1 MSVAQVSAVELFEA
15 CRTIFGSQVNV
26 STEFLR
32 YLQPIGVKSAY
43 KKRALETHP
52 DRAKQIGNSPRRLQE
67 EFHTVK
73 QAYELLL
80 SYVENKTRR
89 IVSDPVFTGRR
100 TRTQYQHSRQHKQ
113 TFCDQ
118 SQYQSLQR
126 RHRRSAVDHFYRG
139 PIPRRN
145 LMLGQYLYYTGYI
158 SWRMLI
164 EAISWQRT
172 LRPCIGQI
180 AMQSGILTQ
189 RDVVSILTERRLE
202 ERFGECA
209 VRIGYIT
216 AIEQTTLVSRQSWL
230 QRRIGEY
237 FVKQNLLSENE
248 LASLVDRHRMH
259 NCDARTWPHRMQQ
272 QQ

>member
-1 MSVAQVSAVELFEA
+1 MSAAQESTAELFNA

-32 YLQPIGVKSAY
+32 YLQPVGVKSAY

-52 DRAKQIGNSPRRLQE
+52 DRAKQIGGSPRKLQD
-67 EFHTVK
+67 EFRTVK

-89 IVSDPVFTGRR
+89 IVSDPSFTGRR
-100 TRTQYQHSRQHKQ
+100 TRGQYQHSRQHKQ
-113 TFCDQ
+113 ASCDHGH
-118 SQYQSLQR
+118 YQPQQR
-126 RHRRSAVDHFYRG
+126 RHRRSPVDHFYRG

-145 LMLGQYLYYTGYI
+145 LMLGQYLYYTGRI

-180 AMQSGILTQ
+180 AMQSGMLSQ
-189 RDVVSILTERRLE
+189 RDVVKILTERRIE

-216 AIEQTTLVSRQSWL
+216 PIEQTTLVSRQSKQ

-237 FVKQNLLSENE
+237 FVNQKLLSEDE
-248 LASLVDRHRMH
+248 LASLIDRHRMH
-259 NCDARTWPHRMQQ
+259 NCDARAWPLRMQHQ
-272 QQ
+272 

>member
-1 MSVAQVSAVELFEA
+1 MPAAQESSVELFAA
-15 CRTIFGSQVNV
+15 CRTIFGSQVTI
-26 STEFLR
+26 SIEFLR

-52 DRAKQIGNSPRRLQE
+52 DRAKQIGGSPRKLQE
-67 EFHTVK
+67 EFRSVK

-80 SYVENKTRR
+80 SYVENKARR
-89 IVSDPVFTGRR
+89 IVSTPGFTGRR
-100 TRTQYQHSRQHKQ
+100 TRGSYQHSCHHKHTSCSQSHYQPQQHR
-113 TFCDQ
+113 
-118 SQYQSLQR
+118 QR
-126 RHRRSAVDHFYRG
+126 RSSVDHFYHG
-139 PIPRRN
+139 PIPLRN
-145 LMLGQYLYYTGYI
+145 LMLGQYLYYAGRI

-180 AMQSGILTQ
+180 ALQSGMLTQ
-189 RDVVSILTERRLE
+189 RDVVRILTERRLE

-216 AIEQTTLVSRQSWL
+216 PIEQTTLINRQGRQ

-237 FVKQNLLSENE
+237 FLSQKVLSQHE
-248 LASLVDRHRMH
+248 LSALVERHRRH
-259 NCDARTWPHRMQQ
+259 NCDALRRPHRMQPQ
-272 QQ
+272 

>member
-1 MSVAQVSAVELFEA
+1 MPAAQESSVELFAA

-26 STEFLR
+26 SIEFLL

-52 DRAKQIGNSPRRLQE
+52 DRAKQIGGSPRKLQE
-67 EFHTVK
+67 EFRSVK

-80 SYVENKTRR
+80 SYVENKPRR
-89 IVSDPVFTGRR
+89 IMSDPGFAGRR
-100 TRTQYQHSRQHKQ
+100 SRSPYQHSRQHKKPS
-113 TFCDQ
+113 CDQ
-118 SQYQSLQR
+118 SHYQSQQH
-126 RHRRSAVDHFYRG
+126 RHRRSSVDHFYHG
-139 PIPRRN
+139 PIPLRN
-145 LMLGQYLYYTGYI
+145 LMLGQYLYYAGRI

-180 AMQSGILTQ
+180 AMQSGLLSQ
-189 RDVVSILTERRLE
+189 RDVVSILSERRIE

-216 AIEQTTLVSRQSWL
+216 PMEQTTLVSMQSRQ

-237 FVKQNLLSENE
+237 FLRKKLLSHQE
-248 LASLVDRHRMH
+248 LSTLVERHRLH
-259 NCDARTWPHRMQQ
+259 NCDALRRPLRVQQ
-272 QQ
+272 Q

>member
-1 MSVAQVSAVELFEA
+1 MSVAQESTVELFNA

-32 YLQPIGVKSAY
+32 YLQPVGVKSAY

-52 DRAKQIGNSPRRLQE
+52 DRAKQIGDSPRKLQE
-67 EFHTVK
+67 EFRTVK

-89 IVSDPVFTGRR
+89 IVSDPTFTGRH
-100 TRTQYQHSRQHKQ
+100 THGQYQHSRQYKQ
-113 TFCDQ
+113 PYCDQ
-118 SQYQSLQR
+118 SQYQSQQH

-145 LMLGQYLYYTGYI
+145 LMLGQYLYYAGRI

-180 AMQSGILTQ
+180 AMQSGFLTQ
-189 RDVVSILTERRLE
+189 RDVVNILTERRLE

-209 VRIGYIT
+209 VRIGCIT
-216 AIEQTTLVSRQSWL
+216 PIEQTTLVSRQSRQ

-237 FVKQNLLSENE
+237 FVGQKLLSEDE
-248 LASLVDRHRMH
+248 LAGLVDRHRMH

-272 QQ
+272 Q

>member
-1 MSVAQVSAVELFEA
+1 MSVAQVSSVELFEA
-15 CRTIFGSQVNV
+15 CRTISGSQVNV

-52 DRAKQIGNSPRRLQE
+52 DRAKQIGNSTRKLQE
-67 EFHTVK
+67 EFRTVK

-80 SYVENKTRR
+80 SYVENKACR
-89 IVSDPVFTGRR
+89 IVSEPGLAGRR
-100 TRTQYQHSRQHKQ
+100 TYGAHQHSRQNKQ
-113 TFCDQ
+113 PPCGQ
-118 SQYQSLQR
+118 SHYQPQQH
-126 RHRRSAVDHFYRG
+126 RHRRSSVDHFYHG
-139 PIPRRN
+139 PIPLRN
-145 LMLGQYLYYTGYI
+145 LMLGQYLYYAGRI

-180 AMQSGILTQ
+180 AMQSGMLTQ

-216 AIEQTTLVSRQSWL
+216 PIEQTTLVSRQSRQ

-237 FVKQNLLSENE
+237 FLRQKVLSQHE
-248 LASLVDRHRMH
+248 LSTLVERHRMH
-259 NCDARTWPHRMQQ
+259 NCDALKRPQRMQQ
-272 QQ
+272 Q

>member
-1 MSVAQVSAVELFEA
+1 MSVVQVSDVELFDA
-15 CRTIFGSQVNV
+15 CRTIFGSQVNI
-26 STEFLR
+26 STEFLH

-52 DRAKQIGNSPRRLQE
+52 DRAKQIGDSTRKLHE
-67 EFHTVK
+67 EFRSVK
-73 QAYELLL
+73 HAYELLL
-80 SYVENKTRR
+80 SYMENKTRR
-89 IVSDPVFTGRR
+89 IVSDPVFVGRH
-100 TRTQYQHSRQHKQ
+100 THGHYQHSRQYKQ
-113 TFCDQ
+113 PYCDQ
-118 SQYQSLQR
+118 SQYQSQQ
-126 RHRRSAVDHFYRG
+126 HRRSAVDHFYRG

-145 LMLGQYLYYTGYI
+145 LMLGQYLYYAGRI

-180 AMQSGILTQ
+180 AMQSGFLTQ
-189 RDVVSILTERRLE
+189 RDVVNILTERRIE

-216 AIEQTTLVSRQSWL
+216 PIEQTTLVTRQSRQ

-237 FVKQNLLSENE
+237 FISQKLLSEDE
-248 LASLVDRHRMH
+248 LASLADRHRMH

-272 QQ
+272 Q

>member
-1 MSVAQVSAVELFEA
+1 MSVAQVSDIELFDA
-15 CRTIFGSQVNV
+15 CRTIFGSQVNI
-26 STEFLR
+26 STEFLH
-32 YLQPIGVKSAY
+32 YLQPIGVKSSF

-52 DRAKQIGNSPRRLQE
+52 DRAKQIGDSPRKLHE
-67 EFHTVK
+67 EFRTVK

-80 SYVENKTRR
+80 SYMESKTRR
-89 IVSDPVFTGRR
+89 IVSDPVFAGRHAHGP
-100 TRTQYQHSRQHKQ
+100 YQHNRQYKQ
-113 TFCDQ
+113 PYCDQ
-118 SQYQSLQR
+118 SQYQSQQ

-145 LMLGQYLYYTGYI
+145 LMLGQYLYYAGRI

-272 QQ
+272 Q